1 MQQEK
6 QKKRKS
12 NALLWSAKEK
22 LDNGNVQQVERM
34 VYQQDDLMD
43 AHRMIILN
51 LIQSFYEAK
60 EIPKVTKAKSA
71 KQKTESKAAKQEPN
85 AVKAK
90 ADPKTT
96 KSAKP
101 KAEPKAAK
109 PEPNAV
115 KAKAAPKTTKS
126 AKPKDAV
133 KAKAAPKTT
142 KSAKAKAEPK
152 AVKQEPKAKAA
163 PKTAKSAKP
172 KTESKAAKHE
182 PNAVISSILRQE
194 FQKQTQQRQKLKNAS
209 QIIGNALETD
219 FKIKNI
225 TPNGSCMFSSFA
237 FYLKKSAAQ
246 LRKEAVEMVSAQWER
261 FGGLHED
268 GYQNVEEYIKKMSK
282 RSTYGDAPELLVLAE
297 SYNLCVIV
305 VNEDDDNISVINSS
319 APNIIFLYLSGRDQV
334 PHYDV
339 ILFD

>member
-71 KQKTESKAAKQEPN
+71 KQKTES
-85 AVKAK
+85 
-90 ADPKTT
+90 
-96 KSAKP
+96 
-101 KAEPKAAK
+101 KAAK

-209 QIIGNALETD
+209 QIIGNSLETD